1 VLKATRLIKTGEVIE
16 IAHVL
21 NDKMPFAGTRRFDV
35 HTKRTFMISPRTGAG
50 ATKSSSSARSARSAP
65 SSTASPTSRSSTAT
79 YNCFKTDEISSRT
92 GFTKLGIEK
101 VGTLMTPRRPDRR
114 RRAQGRRHARRCLRD
129 HSSRSAAGPAAPESA
144 VAARRTRSSSTR
156 AGTSSGPRTTRA
168 NKQVVP
174 GIGVA
179 AAEWLAKQT
188 RCSSAP
194 TTGRWR
200 CRRTRP
206 ADLATRASD
215 HAGRERHPHP
225 REPESWTSS
234 RQEGLRIRLRHA
246 AAEGQASPA
255 RRFAPVAI
263 R

>member
-1 VLKATRLIKTGEVIE
+1 
-16 IAHVL
+16 
-21 NDKMPFAGTRRFDV
+21 MPFAGTRRFDV
-35 HTKRTFMISPRTGAG
+35 HTKRTFMNQPRP
-50 ATKSSSSARSARSAP
+50 AREQRRAR
-65 SSTASPTSRSSTAT
+65 RQ
-79 YNCFKTDEISSRT
+79 EIGQVGTQLDGFRPPVDRVQPLQLLQDRRDLLRT

-101 VGTLMTPRRPDRR
+101 VGTLMTRGVLID
-114 RRAQGRRHARRCLRD
+114 
-129 HSSRSAAGPAAPESA
+129 
-144 VAARRTRSSSTR
+144 VAALKGVDTLAMPTRSLLKICSRPCSARICSCSPATRSSSTR

-168 NKQVVP
+168 TTSRARASAWP
-174 GIGVA
+174 RPSG
-179 AAEWLAKQT
+179 WPSRT

-225 REPESWTSS
+225 REPEAG
-234 RQEGLRIRLRHA
+234 RALGEEGLRIRFVMQPLKAQGFPLDGR
-246 AAEGQASPA
+246 S
-255 RRFAPVAI
+255 VAI